1 MRRILPLAL
10 VLAFLNAPALAETL
24 ERLRDSDTIRIG
36 VRQDAR
42 PFSYI
47 DGNGNAAGYSVQL
60 CEAVV
65 RALKREPGLEALD
78 IEYKLV
84 TSADQFLKL
93 ATDEVDLICG
103 ATTVTLTRMGEADFS
118 LLTFATGADLMTL
131 KDSGIASIPDL
142 AGKEIGVIDGTT
154 SEAHI
159 HQILAAS
166 GINATVVEVPT
177 HRDLLASLETGA
189 IDAAFGD
196 RALLLEA
203 RRTAVNPANIL
214 LTGNRYSYEPYAMPM
229 KRGDVDFRQAID
241 RALARIYAT
250 DEIKAIYEASFGS
263 LDNDP
268 EVKALYRLLAIPE

>member
-1 MRRILPLAL
+1 MRRSLPLAF
-10 VLAFLNAPALAETL
+10 VLALLAAPTLADTL
-24 ERLRDSDTIRIG
+24 DRLRESQVIRIG

-42 PFSYI
+42 PFSFL
-47 DGNGNAAGYSVQL
+47 DGSGNAAGYSVQL

-78 IEYKLV
+78 IEYRLV

-93 ATDEVDLICG
+93 ATDEVDLVCG
-103 ATTVTLTRMGEADFS
+103 ATTITLTRLGEADFS
-118 LLTFATGADLMTL
+118 LLTFATGADLMML
-131 KDSGIASIPDL
+131 KGSGIAGIPDL
-142 AGKEIGVIDGTT
+142 AGKEVGVVDGTT

-159 HQILAAS
+159 HEIIGAN
-166 GINATVVEVPT
+166 GIQATVVELPT
-177 HRDLLASLETGA
+177 HRDLLASLETGE

-203 RRTAVNPANIL
+203 RRTALNPAGIEVA
-214 LTGNRYSYEPYAMPM
+214 GNRYSYEPYALPM
-229 KRGDVDFRQAID
+229 QLGSDGFRQAVD
-241 RALARIYAT
+241 RALARIYAS